1 MKNKPFKQ
9 LVLETWKY
17 DGFEKAKEEEE
28 EELIDLGGTDTNS
41 TPHRN
46 LEAYI
51 ASSQLT
57 PSRNLG
63 AYFASSHL
71 TPISLNS

>member
-17 DGFEKAKEEEE
+17 DSFEKVEELEEEQ
-28 EELIDLGGTDTNS
+28 LIDLGGTDTNS

-46 LEAYI
+46 L
-51 ASSQLT
+51 
-57 PSRNLG
+57 G
-63 AYFASSHL
+63 ALFASSHL
-71 TPISLNS
+71 TPNSSTAS

>member
-17 DGFEKAKEEEE
+17 DSFEKAKELEEE
-28 EELIDLGGTDTNS
+28 QLIDPRGTNTNS

-46 LEAYI
+46 LSAF
-51 ASSQLT
+51 
-57 PSRNLG
+57 
-63 AYFASSHL
+63 FASSHL
-71 TPISLNS
+71 TPNSSTTS